1 MFDVLRPPLVRRLMN
16 ADSTAKRKSISP
28 HEYMQIL
35 DDCRSSIDKVVNN
48 TFFKKAKLKCGI
60 YICCLEL

>member
-1 MFDVLRPPLVRRLMN
+1 MN

-35 DDCRSSIDKVVNN
+35 DDCRSSIDKVANN